1 MFAPKIGPSKSSTY
15 LIPCIKKFG
24 EEKSWRLRYLIA
36 EKIVHIA
43 ESFGEEL
50 TQSKLVSYYIG
61 FLSDTESE
69 VRTAAIS

>member
-50 TQSKLVSYYIG
+50 TQSKLVS
-61 FLSDTESE
+61 
-69 VRTAAIS
+69 

>member
-1 MFAPKIGPSKSSTY
+1 MQGVDSCILFAPKIGPSKSSTY

-50 TQSKLVSYYIG
+50 T
-61 FLSDTESE
+61 
-69 VRTAAIS
+69 